1 MCWVRMCSRGRPK
14 ARILVINGKYL
25 KLLNALPFVLRILWR
40 WTIAECITLG
50 AYLSGFDITSAIF
63 ICYFNSYIINCCF
76 MAQKKVISCVFFIIS
91 CIVAFLSN
99 KETVLHS
106 SGLVRH
112 TIKSIIYVPHTG
124 NRSRK
129 AYHINLPS
137 VNSSDTSHV
146 ICISTTLPAV
156 ASNSCSSKRLF
167 RASFDSFCS
176 PNIIPWASSIKTVYE
191 KNIHTGYT

>member
-1 MCWVRMCSRGRPK
+1 MCWVRTCSRGRPK

-40 WTIAECITLG
+40 RTIAECITLG
-50 AYLSGFDITSAIF
+50 AYLSGLDISSAF
-63 ICYFNSYIINCCF
+63 LFFFFCNLNSFIINCCLIT
-76 MAQKKVISCVFFIIS
+76 QKRVFFIIS
-91 CIVAFLSN
+91 CIVIFLSN
-99 KETVLHS
+99 TETVLHS

-167 RASFDSFCS
+167 RASLDSFCS